1 MINPNYM
8 KNWKDKK
15 KGKAFKTEILKYE
28 SEDER
33 RCLNSF
39 LKKKIERKKKWC
51 VFECI
56 D

>member
-1 MINPNYM
+1 L
-8 KNWKDKK
+8 KRQKK

-39 LKKKIERKKKWC
+39 LKKKKLKEKKM
-51 VFECI
+51 VCI
-56 D
+56 

>member
-1 MINPNYM
+1 L
-8 KNWKDKK
+8 KRQKK

-39 LKKKIERKKKWC
+39 LKKKIERKKNG
-51 VFECI
+51 VCI
-56 D
+56 